1 MNNRLGGSVDI
12 YRKKTTG
19 LLFNYSVPTPPNLY
33 SYTFAN
39 GGSVRNQGI
48 EVAINAIPVQT
59 KDFEWKTVVTVA
71 HNASKLLSLSNDM
84 YESNSYMDT
93 GGLGEP
99 ISVST
104 HRMEEGRPLGEF
116 YGLKSV
122 GVSENGLFLIE
133 KPDGEVVEFSTAYL
147 TNDEYRQYLGNGLPK
162 VYLGWGNTF
171 TYKNWDLS
179 MQFTSQLGFKILNEP
194 RCLLSEK

>member
-1 MNNRLGGSVDI
+1 M
-12 YRKKTTG
+12 
-19 LLFNYSVPTPPNLY
+19 Y

-116 YGLKSV
+116 YGFKSV

-133 KPDGEVVEFSTAYL
+133 KPDGEVERT
-147 TNDEYRQYLGNGLPK
+147 P
-162 VYLGWGNTF
+162 
-171 TYKNWDLS
+171 
-179 MQFTSQLGFKILNEP
+179 
-194 RCLLSEK
+194 CLLRK

>member
-1 MNNRLGGSVDI
+1 MEGITWLNNLKLRAGFGITGVIPNDPYMSLTRYNYGSSYYYDKGTWKPGLEVASNPNPDLKWEKSTEYNIGLDFSVLNDRLGGSVDI
-12 YRKKTTG
+12 YRKKTTD

-93 GGLGEP
+93 GGLENR
-99 ISVST
+99 SV
-104 HRMEEGRPLGEF
+104 
-116 YGLKSV
+116 
-122 GVSENGLFLIE
+122 
-133 KPDGEVVEFSTAYL
+133 
-147 TNDEYRQYLGNGLPK
+147 
-162 VYLGWGNTF
+162 
-171 TYKNWDLS
+171 
-179 MQFTSQLGFKILNEP
+179 
-194 RCLLSEK
+194 